1 MSEGSLGVAFVG
13 CGMVSPL
20 HRAAVCE
27 TPGLRLVG
35 VHDRDPDRTR
45 ARAEEWGVR
54 AYSSVPELL
63 EDGAVDAVYV
73 LTPAAS
79 HVAVAL
85 LCLEAGR
92 HVLVEKPVAHAAEEI
107 ERLEQAGR
115 AARRVVMPAHN
126 YAYTPEF
133 QRLHRLL
140 RGGELGRV
148 RGVWVHYALRHPE
161 EIAAAYSGV
170 LDEVMIHHAYL
181 ALSLLGP
188 PQHLH
193 AGLHPGAWERLR
205 QEDQAWMVWEYEGGE
220 TASLFATFAA
230 DDESSEPWTFQ
241 VKVLGTEGSAAFN
254 WRGVVARNRSTPWF
268 AWGLP
273 IYEETYRHEAGAFR
287 AAVTEG
293 APLLSSPAAAAAC
306 CRLIGAA
313 REAAEHHEVV
323 HRGETHRW

>member
-1 MSEGSLGVAFVG
+1 MAFAG
-13 CGMVSPL
+13 CGMVSRL

-35 VHDRDPDRTR
+35 VHDQDLDLAR
-45 ARAEEWGVR
+45 ARGEEWGVR
-54 AYSSVPELL
+54 AYTSLPELL
-63 EDGAVDAVYV
+63 EDGAVEAVYV

-79 HVAVAL
+79 HVPIAR

-92 HVLVEKPVAHAAEEI
+92 HVLVEKPVAPAAEEI
-107 ERLEQAGR
+107 QRLEE
-115 AARRVVMPAHN
+115 AATAAQRVVMPAHN

-133 QRLHRLL
+133 RRMRRLL
-140 RGGELGRV
+140 LGGDLGRV
-148 RGVWVHYALRHPE
+148 RGLWVHYALRHPE
-161 EIAAAYSGV
+161 EIAAAYGGV

-188 PQHLH
+188 PEHLH
-193 AGLHPGAWERLR
+193 AGLHPGAWQRLG
-205 QEDQAWMVWEYEGGE
+205 QDDQAWMVWEYEGGE

-241 VKVLGTEGSAAFN
+241 VKVLGTEGSAVFN
-254 WRGVVARNRSTPWF
+254 WRGAVARNRSTPWF
-268 AWGLP
+268 AFGLP
-273 IYEETYRHEAGAFR
+273 IYEETFRHEAEAFR
-287 AAVTEG
+287 MAVVEG
-293 APLLSSPAAAAAC
+293 APLLSSLGDAAAC

-323 HRGETHRW
+323 HRGELHRW